1 MLLLTGPAPPAR
13 TPASPGSAAP
23 APLPASLRRGGA
35 PGAAAAAAAAGAA
48 RGAAEMSEMAEGEA
62 SPAPKGKQP
71 LTRSAEDPVSVGVH
85 GDDATAAAELS
96 PARPALRGAVE
107 KQIES

>member
-1 MLLLTGPAPPAR
+1 
-13 TPASPGSAAP
+13 
-23 APLPASLRRGGA
+23 
-35 PGAAAAAAAAGAA
+35 
-48 RGAAEMSEMAEGEA
+48 MAEGEA
-62 SPAPKGKQP
+62 SPTPKRKPP
-71 LTRSAEDPVSVGVH
+71 LTLSAEDPVSVGVH